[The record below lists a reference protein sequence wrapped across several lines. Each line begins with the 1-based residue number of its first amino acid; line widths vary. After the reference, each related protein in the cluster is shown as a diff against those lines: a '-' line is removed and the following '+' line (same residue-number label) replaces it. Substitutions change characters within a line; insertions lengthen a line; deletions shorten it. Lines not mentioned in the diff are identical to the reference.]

1 MPDPKAQPSLDEHAE
16 WFLRLADDTDA
27 PRTDEPVVERPGVL
41 LNEALRDAS
50 RCTR

>member
-27 PRTDEPVVERPGVL
+27 PRTDEPVVELPGVIFASG
-41 LNEALRDAS
+41 LNDAQNIVL
-50 RCTR
+50 